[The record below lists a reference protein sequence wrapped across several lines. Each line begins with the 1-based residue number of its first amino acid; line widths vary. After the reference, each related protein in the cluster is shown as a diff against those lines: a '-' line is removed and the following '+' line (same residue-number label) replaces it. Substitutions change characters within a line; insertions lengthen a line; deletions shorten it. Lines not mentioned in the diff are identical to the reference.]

1 MSNNQK
7 KFENVYQLLD
17 VAYREWRAVEYVDYR
32 NRWEE
37 LPTDLFHLSTL
48 VDMFNGGRL
57 RLEPKKRTVVAYVEV
72 SAPDS
77 GGQRTSSASILKD
90 APAYVGPGAVIG
102 TLTFEVEE

>member
-17 VAYREWRAVEYVDYR
+17 AASSRQPVEYLMGSGE
-32 NRWEE
+32 WGE
-37 LPTDLFHLSTL
+37 LQVARFYLGTL
-48 VDMFNGGRL
+48 VEMFNKGRL
-57 RLEPKKRTVVAYVEV
+57 RLKPKKRTVTAYVEV